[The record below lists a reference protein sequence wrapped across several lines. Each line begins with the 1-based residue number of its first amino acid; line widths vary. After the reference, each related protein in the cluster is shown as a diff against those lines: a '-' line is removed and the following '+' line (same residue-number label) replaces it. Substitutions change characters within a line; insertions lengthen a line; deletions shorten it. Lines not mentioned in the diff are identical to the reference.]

1 MRIDTYFK
9 INPLGYFLSEN
20 YMDNLNV
27 YKWLDAEEL
36 RDTTNK
42 EKQASKDAQ
51 KFDKQ
56 MRAKMLDLIGE
67 L

>member
-1 MRIDTYFK
+1 
-9 INPLGYFLSEN
+9 
-20 YMDNLNV
+20 MDNLNV

-36 RDTTNK
+36 RDATNK
-42 EKQASKDAQ
+42 EKQASKEAQ

-56 MRAKMLDLIGE
+56 MRAKMLDFIGE

>member
-1 MRIDTYFK
+1 
-9 INPLGYFLSEN
+9 
-20 YMDNLNV
+20 MDNLNV

-36 RDTTNK
+36 RDATSK
-42 EKQASKDAQ
+42 EKQASKEAQ

-56 MRAKMLDLIGE
+56 MRSKMLDLIGE